1 VSPFCQPAC
10 QQSDSCRV
18 IIWLDAQLS
27 PGLALWITETI
38 GTECLHVRNLGLR
51 DAEDSE
57 IFQKARAAGA
67 VVMTKDEDF
76 IRLVERNGTPPQ
88 VIWVTS
94 GNMSNARF
102 KILLLK
108 TFPDAISLIES
119 GESIVEIHKRAG
131 ETAQ

>member
-1 VSPFCQPAC
+1 MSPFCQPAC
-10 QQSDSCRV
+10 RQSDSCRV

-27 PGLALWITETI
+27 PGLARWIAEMI
-38 GTECLHVRNLGLR
+38 GTECIHVRDLGLR
-51 DAEDSE
+51 EAEDPI

-76 IRLVERNGTPPQ
+76 IRLVERNGTPPR

-102 KILLLK
+102 KILLSK
-108 TFPDAISLIES
+108 TLVDAISLIES
-119 GESIVEIHKRAG
+119 GESIVEIHQRSG
-131 ETAQ
+131 EPAQ